1 MFNFQTLFQNK
12 YFHDLTDYSLL
23 LWKFEKLMIQK
34 RLYRIPLML
43 YNTIINEVYG
53 IVALKILQNSPENTY
68 K

>member
-1 MFNFQTLFQNK
+1 MFNFQALPQNT
-12 YFHDLTDYSLL
+12 YFRDLTDCSLIV

-53 IVALKILQNSPENTY
+53 IVALKNIAKFTRKHL
-68 K
+68 

>member
-1 MFNFQTLFQNK
+1 MCNFQTLFQNK
-12 YFHDLTDYSLL
+12 YFRDLTDYSLL

-53 IVALKILQNSPENTY
+53 IVALKNIAKFTRKHL
-68 K
+68 